1 MSVCAP
7 PIMLSFSLSV
17 RTVRNII
24 DVPLAGCLRGWRRR
38 RSTRRV
44 PLQTLSARDARQ
56 PDREDYYEVANERER
71 EEEMYDINKG

>member
-1 MSVCAP
+1 VCAP

-24 DVPLAGCLRGWRRR
+24 DAPLAGCSRGW

-44 PLQTLSARDARQ
+44 QTLSACDRRQ
-56 PDREDYYEVANERER
+56 PDREDYYEVANERGERAR